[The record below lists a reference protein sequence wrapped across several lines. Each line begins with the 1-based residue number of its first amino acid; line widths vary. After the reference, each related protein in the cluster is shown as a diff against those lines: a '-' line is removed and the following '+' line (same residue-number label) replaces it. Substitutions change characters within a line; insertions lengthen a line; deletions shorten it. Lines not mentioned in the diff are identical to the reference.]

1 MAQFQQRTGST
12 GWKGWRQRSWCQPQN
27 TCCPTRSAAAWR
39 WGFYSQLGSCRVPE
53 SAQWHSV
60 RPRGDT
66 ELCWLA
72 VFWPLGELRWSP
84 TGGPTARG
92 TRRDVQ
98 LTLEVAVVVQV
109 AVHEAVVGLRDSL
122 GRTVPSGPARSQGWQ
137 PPVLLPPPLAAPNLG
152 SRVPQEPHGFERSST
167 LSCPLLPFPDAV
179 ARRPLAV
186 GKDGA
191 VPEWIWE
198 RSQRNSVLH
207 CALMDTGATA
217 GPSQSPYCR

>member
-1 MAQFQQRTGST
+1 MGPAG
-12 GWKGWRQRSWCQPQN
+12 CQSQHSGIRCVPVE
-27 TCCPTRSAAAWR
+27 TRSSAGWLSSGLWESFAGAR
-39 WGFYSQLGSCRVPE
+39 PGVP
-53 SAQWHSV
+53 Q
-60 RPRGDT
+60 P
-66 ELCWLA
+66 
-72 VFWPLGELRWSP
+72 
-84 TGGPTARG
+84 GGQEG
-92 TRRDVQ
+92 DVQ

-109 AVHEAVVGLRDSL
+109 AVHEAVVGLRDGL

-198 RSQRNSVLH
+198 RSQRNSVVH

>member
-12 GWKGWRQRSWCQPQN
+12 GAWVLPGARVSTVAFGASPWRHG
-27 TCCPTRSAAAWR
+27 A
-39 WGFYSQLGSCRVPE
+39 L
-53 SAQWHSV
+53 
-60 RPRGDT
+60 
-66 ELCWLA
+66 LA
-72 VFWPLGELRWSP
+72 GCLL
-84 TGGPTARG
+84 A
-92 TRRDVQ
+92 
-98 LTLEVAVVVQV
+98 LEVAVVVQV
-109 AVHEAVVGLRDSL
+109 AVHEAVVGLRDS
-122 GRTVPSGPARSQGWQ
+122 
-137 PPVLLPPPLAAPNLG
+137 LG

-198 RSQRNSVLH
+198 RSQRNSIVH